1 MRRAAGYFI
10 TAFSIITIINSV
22 MMNSAAAETL
32 TLRKAVGIA
41 LENNSDLKAHY
52 WSIKSQK
59 EDYGAARGNLYPKI
73 GIEEKF
79 IRTDNPTYD
88 FMARLNQERFTQ
100 EDFAID
106 SLNNPRAISDF
117 QTSFNFEQPLF
128 VPKLYYGMKLAEGEL
143 TAKNKDLERMKNEV
157 SRNVVRNAL
166 LIQTA
171 KQFIGVSELALK
183 DAQEHKRLAGLRYE
197 TGLGL
202 YSDVLRADTRIK
214 NAEAEVARS
223 EGDLEIAKRALG
235 LLLGRNEAVDII
247 DEKPVLPLD
256 DLSVYLDAA
265 LQREDVKALNA
276 RHENSINAVKMEKSV
291 FFPEIGIGGSY
302 LLNDHRDPF
311 SPEGES
317 YIFTAFLRWNLFDA
331 SSYHKVKK
339 AEASVNEIKERV
351 SGLEQEIQFRVH
363 EAYIRI
369 REKEK
374 TLSLAKTALAD
385 SEEALRLVR
394 TRYENSLAPMVD
406 LLDTQLMLDNARARL
421 IKAENEYMNSIVDLY
436 NQSGM
441 LLRTLISN

>member
-1 MRRAAGYFI
+1 MRRAAGHFF
-10 TAFSIITIINSV
+10 TSFFIITSILIT
-22 MMNSAAAETL
+22 SAAAETL
-32 TLRKAVGIA
+32 TLQKAVSIA
-41 LENNSDLKAHY
+41 IENNSALKAHY

-59 EDYGAARGNLYPKI
+59 EEYGAAKSNLYPKI

-100 EDFAID
+100 EDFAVD

-143 TAKNKDLERMKNEV
+143 HARNEDLDRMKNEV
-157 SRNVVRNAL
+157 TRNVVRQAL
-166 LIQTA
+166 LILTA
-171 KQFIGVSELALK
+171 KQFIGVSELALR

-197 TGLGL
+197 NGLGL

-214 NAEAEVARS
+214 NAEAGVARL

-235 LLLGRNEAVDII
+235 LLLGRNEAVDID

-256 DLSVYLDAA
+256 DLSVYLGAAA
-265 LQREDVKALNA
+265 LREDVRALNT
-276 RHENSINAVKMEKSV
+276 RYENSINAVKMEKSV

-302 LLNDHRDPF
+302 LLNDHRSPF
-311 SPEGES
+311 SAEGES
-317 YIFTAFLRWNLFDA
+317 YVFTAFLKWNLFDA
-331 SSYHKVKK
+331 SLYHRVKK
-339 AEASVNEIKERV
+339 AEAEANGIKQRL
-351 SGLEQEIQFRVH
+351 SGMEQEIQFRVH

-374 TLSLAKTALAD
+374 AVDLAKTALAD
-385 SEEALRLVR
+385 SEEAVRLVR

-406 LLDTQLMLDNARARL
+406 LLDTQLMLDNARAGMVR
-421 IKAENEYMNSIVDLY
+421 AENEYMNSVVDLY
-436 NQSGM
+436 SQSG
-441 LLRTLISN
+441 LLLKTLISN